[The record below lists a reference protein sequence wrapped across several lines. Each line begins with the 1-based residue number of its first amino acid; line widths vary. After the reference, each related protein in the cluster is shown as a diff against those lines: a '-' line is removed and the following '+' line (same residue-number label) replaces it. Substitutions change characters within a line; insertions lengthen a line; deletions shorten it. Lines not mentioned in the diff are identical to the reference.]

1 MQKPIFNHAIFK
13 IMSRLSGGSVKDK
26 SPRARYIK
34 SPEKI
39 ETSFSMSTIEED
51 ENEQENL
58 SMKNLNQFNGNCS
71 QDDEDHD

>member
-1 MQKPIFNHAIFK
+1 
-13 IMSRLSGGSVKDK
+13 
-26 SPRARYIK
+26 
-34 SPEKI
+34 
-39 ETSFSMSTIEED
+39 MSTIEED

>member
-1 MQKPIFNHAIFK
+1 M
-13 IMSRLSGGSVKDK
+13 G
-26 SPRARYIK
+26 
-34 SPEKI
+34 PEKI

-71 QDDEDHD
+71 QDDEDRD